1 VKSVNPDVKKEGS
14 KKMCFM
20 NKANDYIEYEEDK
33 PHEECGVF
41 GVYSHELDV
50 SELTYFGLYALQ
62 HRGQESAGI
71 AITDG
76 AWMDVNR
83 GMGLVKE
90 VFRHQVP
97 HMENQYIAIGHVR
110 YSTTGS
116 SMLANTQPLMVNYSG
131 GKIALAHNGNLTNA
145 GEIRKDLE
153 EKGTIFQTTI
163 DSEVFVN
170 LIARSRK
177 VTVEEKIMESLRKI
191 QGAYCLT
198 VMTEDKLIGARD
210 PQGFRPLCL
219 GRLEDGGYV
228 LSSESCGLD
237 VVGAEFVRDIQPG
250 EMVVIDDTGVQSYR
264 FDEAKPS
271 MCVFEYI
278 YFARPDSIVDGQ
290 SVHAS
295 RFEMGRVLARESGL
309 TGDVV
314 ISVPDSG
321 NTAATGFAYESGIP
335 YVEGLI
341 KNRYIGRTFIQP
353 SQKQRDTA
361 VKLKLNP
368 IRSVVNGKKVI
379 IIDDSIVRGTTS
391 GKIVKMLR
399 NAGAKEVHMVISS
412 PPIEYPCYYGIDTS
426 VRKELIA
433 ATKTVD
439 EICEFIGADSLH
451 FLSLEGL
458 KQCMTTLDPN
468 HMCYAC
474 FNGGYPVEKKMDHPA
489 EVDKYIFET
498 RKKKQ

>member
-1 VKSVNPDVKKEGS
+1 
-14 KKMCFM
+14 MCFM

-278 YFARPDSIVDGQ
+278 YFARPDSIVDRQ